1 MLDTIVEF
9 FKGFIDVITSVVDFV
24 ISLVQDIVYIVKLC
38 ATFVAKIPS
47 LFGWLPTSVVTI
59 IVMIFAVVVIYKVL
73 GREG

>member
-1 MLDTIVEF
+1 MLETIKDF
-9 FKGFIDVITSVVDFV
+9 FVSFANIITSLVDFV
-24 ISLVQDIVYIVKLC
+24 VGLIQDIVYIVKLC

-47 LFGWLPTSVVTI
+47 LFGWLPSAVVTI